1 MKAQSQMYSR
11 YYTYIKPVTR
21 LPIIKTY
28 GSTIFT
34 ILIIIIFIFFAI
46 KPTVETIVVLQKKL
60 SDTSQVLERINKKAT
75 DISLAKQ
82 NYDNLSTDIKDKI
95 SSAVPDLV
103 QLKTI
108 IQTLEQTAKLH
119 EASISAL
126 QIQPLVIEIKPAK
139 NKLGTLFEID
149 FTFNLE
155 GTYVNL
161 TSILQ
166 DLKASSRLISIDNL
180 SISKLADGSGLVMSI
195 SGKAYYIK

>member
-1 MKAQSQMYSR
+1 M
-11 YYTYIKPVTR
+11 
-21 LPIIKTY
+21 
-28 GSTIFT
+28 
-34 ILIIIIFIFFAI
+34 
-46 KPTVETIVVLQKKL
+46 QKKL